1 VDNSYYAAVGIF
13 LSLAFGFLITQLRR
27 EYYWLRSIG
36 GFDAFY
42 LEDEDA

>member
-1 VDNSYYAAVGIF
+1 MDNSYYAAVAIF
-13 LSLAFGFLITQLRR
+13 LSLAFGFLFAQLRR

-36 GFDAFY
+36 GFNAFY